1 MIDELV
7 TWGSRLF
14 RILPEFM
21 SLYQA
26 ARAEDPKA
34 KMDAAMSMIR
44 ATERLIAEEEI
55 RIARP
60 ELDEP

>member
-7 TWGSRLF
+7 TWGVRLF

-21 SLYQA
+21 GFYNAVKAQDST
-26 ARAEDPKA
+26 ARVNALLAIE
-34 KMDAAMSMIR
+34 R

-55 RIARP
+55 RGS
-60 ELDEP
+60 